1 MAPST
6 DRPRRRAGR
15 PTAAEAAALDLDAR
29 EAALSLFL
37 AHGYDGTSMAAVA
50 RAAGTTKA
58 SLYARWPT
66 KESLFTDVLG
76 WAVARPDWPSPEPPA
91 PPLDD
96 LAAALQAVADAG
108 WRRATDPAMV
118 ALSRIAVAEADR
130 VPDLARRAQ
139 ANTSWARRETVVALL
154 RHHADTGA
162 IVADDPELL
171 AEHFLAMVAGMP
183 ARLASFGIVRTPTEQ
198 ERRAQAAVDLFLR
211 SLRP

>member
-15 PTAAEAAALDLDAR
+15 PTTAEAAALDRDVRA
-29 EAALSLFL
+29 AALACFL
-37 AHGYDGTSMAAVA
+37 ARGYDGTSMAAVA
-50 RAAGTTKA
+50 AAAGTTKA

-66 KESLFTDVLG
+66 KEALFTEVLG
-76 WAVARPDWPSPEPPA
+76 WAVARPDWPEPEPA
-91 PPLDD
+91 PPPVDD
-96 LAAALQAVADAG
+96 LAGALLAIADAG

-118 ALSRIAVAEADR
+118 ALARIAVAEADR

-139 ANTSWARRETVVALL
+139 ANASWARRETVVALL
-154 RHHADTGA
+154 RHHADAGA

-183 ARLASFGIVRTPTEQ
+183 ARLASFGIVRTPAEQ
-198 ERRAQAAVDLFLR
+198 ERRARSAVDLFLR